1 MRDVLEHVQGAAAQL
16 DDLEENLSVFDLKL
30 RHMREDIAAIE
41 ARNNRLELQT
51 RNNSK
56 LLTVLEGALAG
67 RVPVM
72 SPPECEKRT

>member
-1 MRDVLEHVQGAAAQL
+1 VLEHVADAGSLL
-16 DDLEENLSVFDLKL
+16 DDLEENLSVFDTKL

-56 LLTVLEGALAG
+56 LLAALEGSFGA
-67 RVPVM
+67 
-72 SPPECEKRT
+72 